1 VIWDGGPMWFA
12 RRRGSIPGGSSQVY
26 AYKEADRKMRGAEQH
41 VERKIR
47 LWVVQ
52 QERVRLMNGQRGA
65 IDARADELLEPPGPA
80 VDGAAPER

>member
-1 VIWDGGPMWFA
+1 
-12 RRRGSIPGGSSQVY
+12 
-26 AYKEADRKMRGAEQH
+26 MRGAEQH

-52 QERVRLMNGQRGA
+52 QERVRLINGQRGA
-65 IDARADELLEPPGPA
+65 INARADEPLESPGPA